1 MKGHVIISHGLQ
13 SSPDATK
20 ATAIAKV
27 AQSLGWTTEIPDY
40 RDLDAASELGDVLS
54 RIERL
59 RRAGTR
65 KCRGRQD
72 AGSDR
77 RAGTR
82 KCRGRQDAGSDRA
95 MAGGRTPLVL
105 AGSSMGAFISARVSL
120 AVDVQGL
127 FLMAPPTQL
136 EGYDIVLEAAPV
148 PTCIVHG
155 WHDELIPAGE
165 VVRWAQARSD
175 HLVLVNDSHRL
186 ADHVEFCAQEFG
198 RFVQG
203 LA

>member
-13 SSPDATK
+13 SSPEATK

-54 RIERL
+54 RIDRL
-59 RRAGTR
+59 RSAGTR
-65 KCRGRQD
+65 KCRERQD

-77 RAGTR
+77 RAT
-82 KCRGRQDAGSDRA
+82 
-95 MAGGRTPLVL
+95 AGGHTPLVL

-120 AVDVQGL
+120 AVEVQGL

-136 EGYDIVLEAAPV
+136 KGYDIVLDAAPV

-165 VVRWAQARSD
+165 VVRWAQKRSD

-186 ADHVEFCAQEFG
+186 ADHVEFCAQEFA

>member
-1 MKGHVIISHGLQ
+1 VRGHVIISHGLQ
-13 SSPDATK
+13 SSPEATK

-59 RRAGTR
+59 RRAVTR
-65 KCRGRQD
+65 ECRGRQD
-72 AGSDR
+72 AGSDP
-77 RAGTR
+77 
-82 KCRGRQDAGSDRA
+82 SP
-95 MAGGRTPLVL
+95 AGGRTPLVL

-127 FLMAPPTQL
+127 FLMAPPTHL
-136 EGYDIVLEAAPV
+136 KGYDITLEAAPV

-165 VVRWAQARSD
+165 VVRWAQVRSD
-175 HLVLVNDSHRL
+175 HLVLVDDSHRL
-186 ADHVEFCAQEFG
+186 ANHVEFCAQEFG

>member
-1 MKGHVIISHGLQ
+1 MNGHVIISHGLQ
-13 SSPDATK
+13 SSPEATK

-40 RDLDAASELGDVLS
+40 RDLDAASELGDVIA
-54 RIERL
+54 RVKRL
-59 RRAGTR
+59 RAAAGKR
-65 KCRGRQD
+65 K
-72 AGSDR
+72 
-77 RAGTR
+77 
-82 KCRGRQDAGSDRA
+82 
-95 MAGGRTPLVL
+95 PLVL

-120 AVDVQGL
+120 AVDVAGL

-136 EGYDIVLEAAPV
+136 KGYDIKLEAAAV

-165 VVRWAQARSD
+165 VVRWARARSD

-186 ADHVEFCAQEFG
+186 AGHVDFCAMEFG
-198 RFVQG
+198 RFVQA

>member
-13 SSPDATK
+13 SSPAATK

-27 AQSLGWTTEIPDY
+27 AQSLGWTAEIPDY
-40 RDLDAASELGDVLS
+40 RDLDAASELGDVIA
-54 RIERL
+54 RVERL
-59 RRAGTR
+59 RAAAGR
-65 KCRGRQD
+65 HK
-72 AGSDR
+72 
-77 RAGTR
+77 
-82 KCRGRQDAGSDRA
+82 
-95 MAGGRTPLVL
+95 PLVL

-120 AVDVQGL
+120 AVDVAGL

-136 EGYDIVLEAAPV
+136 KGYDIKLEAAAV

-155 WHDELIPAGE
+155 WHDELIAAGE
-165 VVRWAQARSD
+165 VMRWAQARSD
-175 HLVLVNDSHRL
+175 HLVLVNDGHRL
-186 ADHVEFCAQEFG
+186 AGHVDFCAMEFG

>member
-1 MKGHVIISHGLQ
+1 VKGHVIISHGLQ

-40 RDLDAASELGDVLS
+40 RDLDAASELGDVVS

-59 RRAGTR
+59 RSAGTR
-65 KCRGRQD
+65 NCRGRQD

-77 RAGTR
+77 NIAGTR
-82 KCRGRQDAGSDRA
+82 A
-95 MAGGRTPLVL
+95 PLVL

-120 AVDVQGL
+120 SVPVQGL

-136 EGYDIVLEAAPV
+136 KGYDIKLEAAMV

-165 VVRWAQARSD
+165 VVRWAQVRSD

-186 ADHVEFCAQEFG
+186 AGHVEFCAQEFG
-198 RFVQG
+198 RFLQG